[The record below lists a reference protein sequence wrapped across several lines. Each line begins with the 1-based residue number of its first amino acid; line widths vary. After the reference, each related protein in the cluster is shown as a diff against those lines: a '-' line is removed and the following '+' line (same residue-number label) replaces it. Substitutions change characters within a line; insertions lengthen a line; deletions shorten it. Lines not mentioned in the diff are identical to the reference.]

1 MIYKKTKE
9 WEINFRKKKK
19 KADVR
24 GIGICIIKG
33 LFVREW
39 GKSDYLF
46 Q

>member
-19 KADVR
+19 ADAR
-24 GIGICIIKG
+24 GIGICIKG
-33 LFVREW
+33 FFFLREW